1 MKETTMKSLEESIAA
16 AMDAQ
21 QDTAIIPFLPYIFQ
35 DFWELGTPPELVIN
49 LIQKN
54 CNNRSTKCELSE
66 ANYSSLN
73 VLDLGC
79 GKGAVSVK
87 LAAALKCNCF
97 GIDAIPEFI
106 EASKEK
112 AKEYGVDTLCRFE
125 VGDVRKKIEELDKFD
140 VIIFGATGHIFD
152 DYYTALT
159 TLSKHLT
166 DEGVVIIEEAFIDDA
181 STFQHP
187 PILPRKELL
196 KQFERAGMKL
206 IDETVGSY
214 SDFADST
221 KEMEYMQARCKE
233 LKVKYPEKSSLFDNY
248 VQNQASEY
256 DVLENKMS
264 GSIMVL
270 KKIKILVWQKH

>member
-1 MKETTMKSLEESIAA
+1 MKNSMKTVEESIAV

-54 CNNRSTKCELSE
+54 CK
-66 ANYSSLN
+66 NYSNLK
-73 VLDLGC
+73 VLDFGC

-87 LAAALKCNCF
+87 LAATLKCNCF

-106 EASKEK
+106 EAAKEK
-112 AKEYGVDTLCRFE
+112 AQEYGVETLCRFE
-125 VGDVRKKIEELDKFD
+125 VGDVRKKIEELGKFD
-140 VIIFGATGHIFD
+140 AIILGATGPIYH

-166 DEGVVIIEEAFIDDA
+166 DEGVIIIEEAFIDDT

-187 PILPRKELL
+187 PILPHKELL
-196 KQFERAGMKL
+196 QQFEQAGMKL
-206 IDETVGSY
+206 IDETQGSY
-214 SDFADST
+214 SEFADST
-221 KEMEYMQARCKE
+221 KEMKYMMARCQE
-233 LKVKYPEKSSLFDNY
+233 LKAKYPEKSSLFDNY

-256 DVLENKMS
+256 DVLENEMS
-264 GSIMVL
+264 GSVMVL
-270 KKIKILVWQKH
+270 KTIKI